1 MDSGLSIKPV
11 SGIADYTR
19 PTTGNLP
26 QSTDLPPAQTVS
38 PAPPPLPMAN
48 QNLDNAGTDFV
59 SRYVIDPQSREVIY
73 RVIDTR
79 TNQVVTQV
87 PDEALLRERVYSKA
101 VADGAPSIV
110 AQMQADFEA

>member
-11 SGIADYTR
+11 SGIGDYTR

-38 PAPPPLPMAN
+38 PAAPSLQAN
-48 QNLDNAGTDFV
+48 QDLDNTGTDFV

-79 TNQVVTQV
+79 NNQVVTQV
-87 PDEALLRERVYSKA
+87 PDEALLRQRAYSKA

-110 AQMQADFEA
+110 AQMQADIEA